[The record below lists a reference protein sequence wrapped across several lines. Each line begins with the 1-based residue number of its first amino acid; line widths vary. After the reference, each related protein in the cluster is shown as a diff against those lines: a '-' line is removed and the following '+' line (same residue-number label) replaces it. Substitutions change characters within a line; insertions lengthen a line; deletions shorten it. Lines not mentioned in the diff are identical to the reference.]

1 METKQSCSFSGS
13 SKDYPTYH
21 LQNLHLENFESTAL
35 KMRLS
40 PFCAT
45 LVLFNLV
52 TPLKLDNSEDLKR
65 SLSKIKNRGLI
76 ERFELSPD
84 VFSNV
89 LAQDTSDKEKPNKDC
104 PPCFNCNLPNFEC
117 TQFSQ
122 CNTFTGMCECQPG
135 YGGLDCSEPLC
146 GSLADGNNKR
156 PTRKKDVCECKSGWS
171 GINCNLCERDDVCD
185 SFMPEGVKGT
195 CYKEGIIVN
204 NFHQMCNVTNA
215 KILAILKGKIPQA
228 TFSCNK
234 TSENCNFQFWID
246 QKESFYCD
254 LNKCI
259 LDYDLAQNTTHY
271 NCEKVACKCLP
282 DRMLCGEA
290 GSIDIS
296 EFLTET
302 IKGPGDFTCD
312 VAKKTCRFSEPS
324 MNDLIQS
331 VFGDPYITL
340 QCKSGECVHKSE
352 SPGYNQPDNP
362 RLTLGNIFLI
372 IGVLLVC
379 VLFVVTVVRNVN
391 ESALFKKSDG
401 YDPLPTDSTVMMN
414 QNFEPTTLSFENIS
428 YTVGENNTQVLNNIF
443 GLVKPRECLAI
454 MGGSG
459 AGKTTL
465 LDILAG
471 KNKDGKISGNIYVNG
486 NTIDHK
492 HYKEIVGFVDQED
505 HLIPTLTVY
514 ETVLNSALLRLPRDM
529 TFEQKQA
536 RVLEVL
542 NELRI
547 IGIKDRV
554 IGSSFKR
561 GISGGEKR
569 RVSIACELVTSPSI
583 LFLDEP
589 TSGLDSYNARNVVDC
604 LVKLSRDYERTIVF
618 TIHQPRSNI
627 VSLFDKLI
635 LLSEGDLIFS
645 GDMIK
650 ANDFFTKNGYKCPL
664 GYNIADYLIDI
675 TVDHNKIVKVSNAD
689 SSVVASSS
697 SGIDD
702 DVHSEFLKNRS
713 SSQIDTTREWEH
725 FAVHRDEYSTDV
737 IGRRVTPSGEEETL
751 LRLRNKLHTLFVDS
765 SLAAELQTEINEGK
779 ENPKELDLNR
789 HDIKKATIVGQI
801 LILSSRTFKNLYRN
815 PRLLL
820 AHYVLSLLVGLF
832 CGYLY
837 YDVKNDISGFQNR
850 LGFFFFL
857 LAFFGFSALTGLHSF
872 STERII
878 FVRER
883 ANNYYNPLSYY
894 ISKIFCDIIPL
905 RVLPPILLISI
916 AYPLVGLTME
926 HNAFLKS
933 ILVLVLFNVVVAV
946 EMLIVGILVKEPG
959 TSTMVGVLLL
969 LLSLLFAGLFI
980 NSEDLNVQIKWLE
993 WISVFHYAYEALTIN
1008 EVKDLILREK
1018 KYGLSI
1024 EVPGAVILSTFGFN
1038 VGAFWSDISFL
1049 GGLTTIFLALGYV
1062 FLYFFT
1068 VEKR

>member
-352 SPGYNQPDNP
+352 IPGYNQPDNP

-1038 VGAFWSDISFL
+1038 VGAFWSDISFF

>member
-1 METKQSCSFSGS
+1 MKFLSIISISISILSFTNAIDSTIKVQDSKQLANALIKKSEKNSIIN
-13 SKDYPTYH
+13 KRYELDYSI
-21 LQNLHLENFESTAL
+21 FE
-35 KMRLS
+35 KY
-40 PFCAT
+40 
-45 LVLFNLV
+45 
-52 TPLKLDNSEDLKR
+52 KQDQDNE
-65 SLSKIKNRGLI
+65 
-76 ERFELSPD
+76 
-84 VFSNV
+84 
-89 LAQDTSDKEKPNKDC
+89 KEC

-117 TQFSQ
+117 TQFST

-146 GSLADGNNKR
+146 GSLSHGNNKR
-156 PTRKKDVCECKSGWS
+156 PIRKNNQLCKCESGWS

-185 SFMPEGVKGT
+185 VFMPEGIKGT
-195 CYKEGIIVN
+195 CYKQGIIIN
-204 NFHQMCNVTNA
+204 QFHQMCNVTNN
-215 KILAILKGKIPQA
+215 KILKILDGKIPQA

-254 LNKCI
+254 LNKCK
-259 LDYDLAQNTTHY
+259 LDYDLAKNQTKY
-271 NCEKVACKCLP
+271 NCETIACKCLP

-302 IKGPGDFTCD
+302 IKGPGDFSCELND
-312 VAKKTCRFSEPS
+312 KKCRFSEPS

-331 VFGDPYITL
+331 VFGDPFITL
-340 QCKSGECVHKSE
+340 ECKSGECVHKSE
-352 SPGYNQPDNP
+352 IPGYDLPQDPK
-362 RLTLGNIFLI
+362 LTLGNIFSI

-379 VLFVVTVVRNVN
+379 LLFVVTILRNIN
-391 ESALFKKSDG
+391 ESALFKKSGKNG
-401 YDPLPTDSTVMMN
+401 YESIPVDSNLMMN
-414 QNFEPTTLSFENIS
+414 SNFEPTTLSFENIS
-428 YTVGENNTQVLNNIF
+428 YKVNNKDNKNEQQQVLNNIF

-471 KNKDGKISGNIYVNG
+471 KNKDGTISGEIYING
-486 NTIDHK
+486 NVIDTK
-492 HYKEIVGFVDQED
+492 HYREIVGFVDQED

-514 ETVLNSALLRLPRDM
+514 ETVLNSALLRLPRSM
-529 TFEQKQA
+529 SFEQKQA

-554 IGSSFKR
+554 IGSNFKR

-589 TSGLDSYNARNVVDC
+589 TSGLDSYNARNVIDC
-604 LVKLSRDYERTIVF
+604 LVKLSRDYDRTIVF

-627 VSLFDKLI
+627 VALFDKLI
-635 LLSEGDLIFS
+635 LLSDGDLIFS

-689 SSVVASSS
+689 SNIVTATSTDLHDSDIPDAHHDF
-697 SGIDD
+697 IT
-702 DVHSEFLKNRS
+702 NRS
-713 SSQIDTTREWEH
+713 SSQVDTTQEWEH
-725 FAVHRDEYSTDV
+725 FAIHRDEYNTDI
-737 IGRRVTPSGEEETL
+737 IGSRKTETGEEETL
-751 LRLRNKLHTLFVDS
+751 LRLRNKLHSLFIES
-765 SLAAELQTEINEGK
+765 SLARELIDEINEGK
-779 ENPKELDLNR
+779 EHPKEFDLR
-789 HDIKKATIVGQI
+789 KHDIFKKATMWQQI
-801 LILSSRTFKNLYRN
+801 AILSSRTFKNLYRN
-815 PRLLL
+815 PRLLF
-820 AHYVLSLLVGLF
+820 AHYLLSMLVGLF

-850 LGFFFFL
+850 LGFFFFI
-857 LAFFGFSALTGLHSF
+857 LAFFGFSSLTGLHSF
-872 STERII
+872 ATERII

-883 ANNYYNPLSYY
+883 ANNYYSPLSYY
-894 ISKIFCDIIPL
+894 LSKIICDIIPL

-933 ILVLVLFNVVVAV
+933 ILVLVLFNVAV
-946 EMLIVGILVKEPG
+946 SIEMLIVGILIKEPG
-959 TSTMVGVLLL
+959 TSTMIGVLLL

-980 NSEDLNVQIKWLE
+980 NSEDLNMQIKWLE
-993 WISVFHYAYEALTIN
+993 WISVFHYAYESLSIN
-1008 EVKDLILREK
+1008 EVKDLMLREK
-1018 KYGLSI
+1018 KFGLSI
-1024 EVPGAVILSTFGFN
+1024 EVPGAVILSTFGFK
-1038 VGAFWSDISFL
+1038 VGAFWHDVSYL
-1049 GGLTTIFLALGYV
+1049 GGLSVVFLVLGYIFLY
-1062 FLYFFT
+1062 YFT
-1068 VEKR
+1068 IEKR

>member
-1 METKQSCSFSGS
+1 
-13 SKDYPTYH
+13 
-21 LQNLHLENFESTAL
+21 
-35 KMRLS
+35 MRFA
-40 PFCAT
+40 PFCAAF
-45 LVLFNLV
+45 VLFNLAS
-52 TPLKLDNSEDLKR
+52 PLKLDNSEDLKR
-65 SLSKIKNRGLI
+65 SLSKIKNHGLV
-76 ERFELSPD
+76 ERFELNPNKLSDVLSQEVDDKKKPD
-84 VFSNV
+84 
-89 LAQDTSDKEKPNKDC
+89 KDC

-156 PTRKKDVCECKSGWS
+156 PIRKKDVCECKSGWS

-185 SFMPEGVKGT
+185 SFMPDGVKGT

-254 LNKCI
+254 LNKCV
-259 LDYDLAQNTTHY
+259 LDYDLAQNTTRY

-312 VAKKTCRFSEPS
+312 VVKKKCRFSEPS

-352 SPGYNQPDNP
+352 IPGYNQPDTP
-362 RLTLGNIFLI
+362 KLTLGNIFLI

-379 VLFVVTVVRNVN
+379 LLFVVTIIRNIN

-401 YDPLPTDSTVMMN
+401 YEPLPTDSTVMMN

-428 YTVGENNTQVLNNIF
+428 YTVGEKDARVLNNIF
-443 GLVKPRECLAI
+443 GIAKPRECLAI

-486 NTIDHK
+486 NIIDLK

-554 IGSSFKR
+554 VGSSFKR

-635 LLSEGDLIFS
+635 LLSDGDLIFS

-697 SGIDD
+697 TGIDD
-702 DVHSEFLKNRS
+702 DIHSEFLKNRS
-713 SSQIDTTREWEH
+713 SSQVDTTREWEH
-725 FAVHRDEYSTDV
+725 FAVHRDEYNTDV
-737 IGRRVTPSGEEETL
+737 IGSRVTSTGEEETL
-751 LRLRNKLHTLFVDS
+751 LRLRNKLHSLFVES
-765 SLAAELQTEINEGK
+765 SLAAEVQSEIDEGK
-779 ENPKELDLNR
+779 ENPKEFDLSH
-789 HDIKKATIVGQI
+789 HDIKKATILGQI

-857 LAFFGFSALTGLHSF
+857 LAFFGFSSLTGLHSF

-894 ISKIFCDIIPL
+894 ISKIFCDIVPL
-905 RVLPPILLISI
+905 RVLPPVLLISI

-1038 VGAFWSDISFL
+1038 VGAFWRDVSFL
-1049 GGLTTIFLALGYV
+1049 GGLTAIFLALGYV
-1062 FLYFFT
+1062 FLHFFAI
-1068 VEKR
+1068 EKR

>member
-1 METKQSCSFSGS
+1 
-13 SKDYPTYH
+13 
-21 LQNLHLENFESTAL
+21 
-35 KMRLS
+35 MRLS
-40 PFCAT
+40 PLFAV
-45 LVLFNLV
+45 LVLFNV
-52 TPLKLDNSEDLKR
+52 ASPLTLENSEDLKK
-65 SLSKIKNRGLI
+65 SLTKIKNRGI
-76 ERFELSPD
+76 IDKFELNPDKLSD
-84 VFSNV
+84 VFSQV
-89 LAQDTSDKEKPNKDC
+89 VEDEKKPDKDC

-156 PTRKKDVCECKSGWS
+156 PIRKKDVCECKSGWS
-171 GINCNLCERDDVCD
+171 GINCNLCERDDGCD
-185 SFMPEGVKGT
+185 SFMPDGVRGT

-204 NFHQMCNVTNA
+204 NFHQMCNVTNN

-228 TFSCNK
+228 TFSCNR
-234 TSENCNFQFWID
+234 TAENCNFQFWID

-254 LNKCI
+254 LNKCV

-312 VAKKTCRFSEPS
+312 VVKKKCRFSEPS

-352 SPGYNQPDNP
+352 IPGYHQPDNP
-362 RLTLGNIFLI
+362 KLTLGNIFSI
-372 IGVLLVC
+372 VGVLLVC
-379 VLFVVTVVRNVN
+379 LLFVVTIVRNIN

-401 YDPLPTDSTVMMN
+401 YEPLPTDANVMMN

-428 YTVGENNTQVLNNIF
+428 YTVGEKDTQVLNNIF

-486 NTIDHK
+486 NSIDLK

-635 LLSEGDLIFS
+635 LLSDGDLIFS
-645 GDMIK
+645 GEMIK

-675 TVDHNKIVKVSNAD
+675 TVDHNKIVKVSNTD
-689 SSVVASSS
+689 SSVVASTS
-697 SGIDD
+697 SGIDVED
-702 DVHSEFLKNRS
+702 IHSEFLKNRS
-713 SSQIDTTREWEH
+713 PSQIDTTREWEH
-725 FAVHRDEYSTDV
+725 FAVHRDEYNTDV
-737 IGRRVTPSGEEETL
+737 IGRHVTSSGEEETL
-751 LRLRNKLHTLFVDS
+751 LRLKNKLQSLFVES
-765 SLAAELQTEINEGK
+765 SLAEELKTEIDEGK
-779 ENPKELDLNR
+779 ENPKEFDLKR
-789 HDIKKATIVGQI
+789 HDIKKATILEQI
-801 LILSSRTFKNLYRN
+801 FILSSRTFKNLYRN

-820 AHYVLSLLVGLF
+820 AHYVLSLVVGLF

-857 LAFFGFSALTGLHSF
+857 LAFFGFSSLTGLHSF

-905 RVLPPILLISI
+905 RMLPPILLISI

-933 ILVLVLFNVVVAV
+933 ILILVLFNVVVAV

-980 NSEDLNVQIKWLE
+980 NSEDLNIQIKWLE

-1038 VGAFWSDISFL
+1038 VGAFWRDVSYL
-1049 GGLTTIFLALGYV
+1049 GGLTTLFLALGYV

-1068 VEKR
+1068 IEKR